1 MKVVVFGA
9 TGNTGLRFIEQA
21 LDQGHQVT
29 AFVRNADAFALRHER
44 LRVVVGD
51 TTGDPAR
58 VEAAIQGQDAVV
70 SALGRRKTF
79 SSEGLIAKS
88 VAAIV
93 PAMRRAGVRR
103 IILVSAAG
111 VGETRHQA
119 PLLPRLMYRL
129 LLTDIFAD
137 KKAAEDALRASGLDW
152 TIVYPVLLTD
162 GPATGRYRVGERL
175 ALRGFPKIARADVA
189 HFMVAQLESDAFV
202 RKGALISD

>member
-21 LDQGHQVT
+21 LDKGHQVT
-29 AFVRNADAFALRHER
+29 AFVRNADAFAPRHER
-44 LRVVVGD
+44 LRTVVGD

-88 VAAIV
+88 MAAIV

-103 IILVSAAG
+103 IVLVSAVG

-129 LLTDIFAD
+129 LLSDIFAD
-137 KKAAEDALRASGLDW
+137 KKAAEDALRAADLDW

-162 GPATGRYRVGERL
+162 GPVTGRYRVGERL
-175 ALRGFPKIARADVA
+175 ELRGFPKVSRADVA
-189 HFMVAQLESDAFV
+189 HFILSQLESGAWI
-202 RKGALISD
+202 RKGAMISD